1 MDVTTAPPS
10 AGLVPSALT
19 AVPVACGASGEVV
32 ALRASAAALAAAVAG
47 ATGWSGP
54 DRQGV
59 LVELNLAIDT
69 LTAIRSSL
77 LIVERDA
84 GTWRGHGDPNFA
96 AWVGRKSRLGKRGGA
111 SQVRAATQL
120 DTVPKIRDAVAA
132 GELPLEHAAIIA
144 KVAAT
149 GTPAQREAA
158 TSPAGQKALLEMA
171 AGQDAATFALSTDRY
186 AANADP
192 DALNRD
198 HDAQYRARYLSLTQ
212 TSTGTTLKGFLD
224 TFAGNRLRL
233 ALEAATPRPA
243 ADDTREYGQRNAD
256 ALDAI
261 ATRIL
266 ASADTKPGAHVPP
279 QVSVILTE
287 ETWIAAQAHRDHR
300 RHALTTFGFPTDTDD
315 DGNGVDAGRVPALGN
330 ENGIGSRT
338 GDLGCGGGPVMLP
351 TIGYAPATLE
361 DGTPVPSD
369 ELGVVMCDCELTRI
383 VINADGVPLDLGR
396 TERLFTGPQ
405 RKAVIARDRE
415 CAWPDCHAH
424 ARWCHIHHL
433 KWWQRDGGVTSVEN
447 GALLCNFHHHEVH
460 RLDLTLTRHTIT
472 PGRGPGST
480 GIASIARVRY
490 EFTDPA
496 GRKLRQPPQPASA
509 GAGASPPNGPPE
521 PARPPAPPSDLA
533 KPGELNLAH
542 PGELDLADPGELDL
556 TQPNEL
562 NARVA

>member
-1 MDVTTAPPS
+1 MRT
-10 AGLVPSALT
+10 
-19 AVPVACGASGEVV
+19 
-32 ALRASAAALAAAVAG
+32 AAAVLAAAVAG

-59 LVELNLAIDT
+59 LVELNLTIDT
-69 LTAIRSSL
+69 LTAVRSSL

-84 GTWRGHGDPNFA
+84 GTWRGHGDPTFA
-96 AWVGRKSRLGKRGGA
+96 AWVGRKTRLGKRGGGT
-111 SQVRAATQL
+111 QVRQATQL
-120 DTVPKIRDAVAA
+120 DTVPEIRAAVAA

-158 TSPAGQKALLEMA
+158 TSAAGQKALLEMA
-171 AGQDAATFALSTDRY
+171 AGQDAATFALSTDRF
-186 AANADP
+186 AGNADP

-212 TSTGTTLKGFLD
+212 TSTGTSLKGFLD

-233 ALEAATPRPA
+233 ALEAATPRPP
-243 ADDTREYGQRNAD
+243 ADDDREFGQRNAD

-287 ETWIAAQAHRDHR
+287 ETWIAAQAHRDR
-300 RHALTTFGFPTDTDD
+300 RHAALTTFGFTGHDDGDTD
-315 DGNGVDAGRVPALGN
+315 GVAGSEQLGGGAGTALGS
-330 ENGIGSRT
+330 GSGLGGGT
-338 GDLGCGGGPVMLP
+338 GSGTSSDSGCGGVPVVLP
-351 TIGYAPATLE
+351 TLGYAPATLE
-361 DGTPVPSD
+361 DGTPVPSS

-415 CAWPDCHAH
+415 CVWPDCHAH

-460 RLDLTLTRHTIT
+460 RLDLTLTRHTISA
-472 PGRGPGST
+472 GAGPGST

-496 GRKLRQPPQPASA
+496 GRKLRQPPEPAA
-509 GAGASPPNGPPE
+509 AGVGIGTGAG
-521 PARPPAPPSDLA
+521 PPSD
-533 KPGELNLAH
+533 PPQPPRPTGPQDRH
-542 PGELDLADPGELDL
+542 DPQGELDLGATPSTL
-556 TQPNEL
+556 
-562 NARVA
+562 VA